1 MKIAIVQS
9 QIPHYREEFFE
20 KFKAQTGAD
29 LYFYDAPGKSLRGG
43 FHLGHV
49 NAIKIPALIWHG
61 KIVCYHSWPIIRR
74 HDVLILPLHFGHI
87 TTWLILFFKWMLH
100 TKVILWGHGISVR
113 RYLQEEHHPDR
124 KLKWMISLSDGIY
137 VYMEKEAEQWRKIFP
152 NKPIVALHNTVSGID
167 AMIAY
172 SEQYRDQKNVLK
184 EKHCITQE
192 IVLMICTRFE
202 GNIRRMDLF
211 EAVINSLDA
220 NRFGFVVIGAGKDK
234 PDFSSYPNVYDF
246 GAVYDAEV
254 KRELFTLSDIYFQ
267 PGWVG
272 LSIVEAMGYG
282 LPIFTFKRSEDIYQ
296 CVEYDYIKSGVNGMI
311 FSSVDECV
319 SYIQNMSLTELK
331 RMGEVAGDLIKHDVS
346 VDGMVQRALS
356 ILPMLN
362 GVPN

>member
-1 MKIAIVQS
+1 
-9 QIPHYREEFFE
+9 
-20 KFKAQTGAD
+20 
-29 LYFYDAPGKSLRGG
+29 
-43 FHLGHV
+43 
-49 NAIKIPALIWHG
+49 
-61 KIVCYHSWPIIRR
+61 
-74 HDVLILPLHFGHI
+74 
-87 TTWLILFFKWMLH
+87 
-100 TKVILWGHGISVR
+100 
-113 RYLQEEHHPDR
+113 
-124 KLKWMISLSDGIY
+124 
-137 VYMEKEAEQWRKIFP
+137 
-152 NKPIVALHNTVSGID
+152 
-167 AMIAY
+167 
-172 SEQYRDQKNVLK
+172 
-184 EKHCITQE
+184 
-192 IVLMICTRFE
+192 
-202 GNIRRMDLF
+202 LF